1 MAGPVGEGLPPAHRA
16 LGCEL
21 RAAHTRQSRA
31 RCSHRPS
38 GHAKRGAGLQP
49 RPHGEGAAWGLA
61 PGPWSARPGLQFHPG
76 PLFPPCLT
84 WGKSLKSTD
93 GNGGAYPRGCG
104 DPVGTREGVGAGP
117 VTALGHGRR
126 ALCRARPRPRGPLA
140 HAHILLPPLSSPR
153 CTRTCTRTPQPR
165 GHLESKREQ
174 AETLLWFLKSS
185 VCCPDFAVVWKRPS
199 ASRAGCT

>member
-31 RCSHRPS
+31 RCSHRPF

-61 PGPWSARPGLQFHPG
+61 PGPWSARPGLRFHPG

-104 DPVGTREGVGAGP
+104 DRVGHARASAQGPLPRWATGGGPPAEPGRGPAGP
-117 VTALGHGRR
+117 SRMLTSSSR
-126 ALCRARPRPRGPLA
+126 LCRAPDA
-140 HAHILLPPLSSPR
+140 HARAHAPR
-153 CTRTCTRTPQPR
+153 NPAVTWRASVNKQ
-165 GHLESKREQ
+165 KRC
-174 AETLLWFLKSS
+174 FG
-185 VCCPDFAVVWKRPS
+185 F
-199 ASRAGCT
+199 